1 MYSQNDEPTKSFNEL
16 QSDILGEKITN
27 NPLMKASKMVAKNK
41 ALNTK
46 QKTVINAINELLTN
60 LGGSQAQTE
69 KSLAQMYDVLGDFA
83 QKPELTNELTSRGVE
98 TVLALAAKAYDDVQ
112 VVKNLAQ
119 DDYEDVFHIA
129 EGQTQS
135 EFVLTHKP
143 IGKIRMYIDGI
154 RYFHECIEY
163 SPDTNTVKWVNDSS
177 KEEGFDIT
185 DADVVIEYDYSAS
198 EEAQQLALFKTRR
211 FDTTRLAYNTNKS
224 LFQTSEFFILFKAR
238 RFAVFDLW
246 CEKAYRNGVLS
257 QLL

>member
-16 QSDILGEKITN
+16 QSDILGEKLTN
-27 NPLMKASKMVAKNK
+27 NPLMKASKMATKNK

-46 QKTVINAINELLTN
+46 QKTIVNAINELLTA
-60 LGGSQAQTE
+60 LDGAQAQTK

-83 QKPELTNELTSRGVE
+83 QNPELLNELTSRGAE
-98 TVLALAAKAYDDVQ
+98 TILALAANTYDTVQ
-112 VVKNLAQ
+112 EIQDFAK

-135 EFVLTHKP
+135 EFALTHKP

-198 EEAQQLALFKTRR
+198 EEA
-211 FDTTRLAYNTNKS
+211 
-224 LFQTSEFFILFKAR
+224 
-238 RFAVFDLW
+238 
-246 CEKAYRNGVLS
+246 
-257 QLL
+257 